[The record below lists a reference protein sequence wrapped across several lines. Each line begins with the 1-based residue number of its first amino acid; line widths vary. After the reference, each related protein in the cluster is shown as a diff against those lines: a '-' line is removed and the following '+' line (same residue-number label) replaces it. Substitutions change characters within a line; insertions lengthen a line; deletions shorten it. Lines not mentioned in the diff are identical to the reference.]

1 MEKLSCRAPGP
12 SYDELKELFQL
23 SLEGYLSSSPFLF
36 SCGLKNADCRSWEN
50 PEKIDNFKKFSLQ
63 ELNVLYADEA
73 KELIQKGRAHERAKL
88 VRVSAEGYLPEP
100 IPVEVVGQVGV
111 DVKELLN
118 KSKANLRVLKELS
131 RNSGDFEK
139 VKALLKTIVDAS
151 E

>member
-1 MEKLSCRAPGP
+1 
-12 SYDELKELFQL
+12 
-23 SLEGYLSSSPFLF
+23 
-36 SCGLKNADCRSWEN
+36 
-50 PEKIDNFKKFSLQ
+50 
-63 ELNVLYADEA
+63 LNVLYADEA

-100 IPVEVVGQVGV
+100 IPVEVVVQVGAEL
-111 DVKELLN
+111 VKELLI

>member
-1 MEKLSCRAPGP
+1 M
-12 SYDELKELFQL
+12 
-23 SLEGYLSSSPFLF
+23 
-36 SCGLKNADCRSWEN
+36 
-50 PEKIDNFKKFSLQ
+50 
-63 ELNVLYADEA
+63 NVLYADEA

-100 IPVEVVGQVGV
+100 IPVEVVGQVGI

-139 VKALLKTIVDAS
+139 VKALLKTIVDA
-151 E
+151 

>member
-1 MEKLSCRAPGP
+1 M
-12 SYDELKELFQL
+12 
-23 SLEGYLSSSPFLF
+23 
-36 SCGLKNADCRSWEN
+36 
-50 PEKIDNFKKFSLQ
+50 
-63 ELNVLYADEA
+63 NVLYADEA

-100 IPVEVVGQVGV
+100 IPIEVVGQVGSEL
-111 DVKELLN
+111 VKELLN

-139 VKALLKTIVDAS
+139 VKALLKTIVDDS